1 MKINSERLRRDIIPL
16 LFWTLGF
23 SQLGLIS
30 VAHSND
36 EFRFFWDEKV
46 ECLGLAEISEFVIT

>member
-1 MKINSERLRRDIIPL
+1 MPL

-23 SQLGLIS
+23 SQLGLVS

-46 ECLGLAEISEFVIT
+46 ECLGLAEVSEFVIT